1 MLKTNLIW
9 LYEIVNFCQRFQCK
23 KLLIILLT
31 KESRIYTQ
39 CMLLHLCTTILKV
52 DWPMIVDVQGLKEA
66 KTKQIGIKLLF
77 QTIRK
82 WGINSFFVIK

>member
-23 KLLIILLT
+23 KLLIILIT
-31 KESRIYTQ
+31 KESRINTQ

-77 QTIRK
+77 QIIRK
-82 WGINSFFVIK
+82 WGINSFFLL